1 MGTMGKS
8 MTMVVRIR
16 EICFQNEGTL
26 QHKLQC
32 IAKELADYLEAEVY
46 FCEIRGR
53 RWSFVAGS
61 ADVLC
66 GSYRL
71 RLSDKWG
78 LISEREITPCH
89 PVQLII
95 SMIKEVLID

>member
-1 MGTMGKS
+1 MEKS
-8 MTMVVRIR
+8 MTTVERIR
-16 EICFQNEGTL
+16 DICFQNKGTL
-26 QHKLQC
+26 QHKLLC
-32 IAKELADYLEAEVY
+32 IAKELADYLETGIY

-71 RLSDKWG
+71 QLSEKWG
-78 LISEREITPCH
+78 LISEREITLSH

-95 SMIKEVLID
+95 SMIQEMLTG